1 MNELQIFK
9 SEKFGEIEILIE
21 NGKEYFPATEVAKI
35 LGYSNP
41 HDAILGHCKNDG
53 VVFHEGGIK
62 YWVRRTIFYK

>member
-35 LGYSNP
+35 LGY
-41 HDAILGHCKNDG
+41 
-53 VVFHEGGIK
+53 
-62 YWVRRTIFYK
+62 